1 MGGGGISLFGVCI
14 LVSEVQYTVFSA
26 RPDTHDLG
34 HPDFPQA
41 SKTKLYLFLLGPGT
55 VKGGT
60 PSKELFLVDSG
71 VLGKLAFFPK
81 KEK

>member
-1 MGGGGISLFGVCI
+1 M
-14 LVSEVQYTVFSA
+14 
-26 RPDTHDLG
+26 RTHDLG

-60 PSKELFLVDSG
+60 PSKELFLVDYG
-71 VLGKLAFFPK
+71 ILGKLAFFSK
-81 KEK
+81 KRKVNIAYENVKFQNFIA

>member
-1 MGGGGISLFGVCI
+1 MYKSGVP
-14 LVSEVQYTVFSA
+14 LHSFPRKVG
-26 RPDTHDLG
+26 THDLG

-60 PSKELFLVDSG
+60 PSKELFLVDYG
-71 VLGKLAFFPK
+71 ILGKLAFFPK